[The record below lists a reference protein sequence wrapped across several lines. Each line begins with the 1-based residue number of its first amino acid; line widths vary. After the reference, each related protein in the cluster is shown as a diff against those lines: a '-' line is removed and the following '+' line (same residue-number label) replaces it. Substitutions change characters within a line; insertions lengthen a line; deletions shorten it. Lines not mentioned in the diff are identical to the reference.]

1 MDIKKWNIWL
11 RYLKQEFLRKPSAID
26 DYRIDCR
33 FS

>member
-1 MDIKKWNIWL
+1 MDIKKWNIL
-11 RYLKQEFLRKPSAID
+11 GHLKQEFLRKPSAID

>member
-1 MDIKKWNIWL
+1 MDIKSGISGL
-11 RYLKQEFLRKPSAID
+11 GHLKQEFLRKPSAID